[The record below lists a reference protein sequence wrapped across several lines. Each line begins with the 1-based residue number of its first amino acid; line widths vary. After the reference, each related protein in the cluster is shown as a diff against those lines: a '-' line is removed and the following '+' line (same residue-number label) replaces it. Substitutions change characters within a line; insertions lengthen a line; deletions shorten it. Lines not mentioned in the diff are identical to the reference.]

1 MKVQV
6 RQFKWVDDVEGAPS
20 ERGVVAQELEPLFPE
35 LVSERDHPELGES
48 KMVGY
53 SSFGL
58 IAVKGVQEL
67 KLEKDAEI
75 ASLREANA
83 HLLQKIS
90 RMEST
95 LEAMLQRLTDLEAQ

>member
-1 MKVQV
+1 
-6 RQFKWVDDVEGAPS
+6 
-20 ERGVVAQELEPLFPE
+20 
-35 LVSERDHPELGES
+35 
-48 KMVGY
+48 MVGY

-83 HLLQKIS
+83 HLLQKMS

>member
-1 MKVQV
+1 
-6 RQFKWVDDVEGAPS
+6 
-20 ERGVVAQELEPLFPE
+20 
-35 LVSERDHPELGES
+35 
-48 KMVGY
+48 MVGY